1 MKKKVPKETNSFFIQ
16 AHDFSEKVESFYR
29 EDRNC

>member
-1 MKKKVPKETNSFFIQ
+1 MKKKVPKESNSFFIR
-16 AHDFSEKVESFYR
+16 AHDFSEKVESFDW